1 MTIPSCYHKWQS
13 LTANDN
19 STAINLIPNK
29 ILMKIHEKSATMKS
43 LQQQQQQNQD
53 LETTHRSY
61 ATRRLKRL
69 WQTLAD
75 LHRLA

>member
-1 MTIPSCYHKWQS
+1 
-13 LTANDN
+13 
-19 STAINLIPNK
+19 
-29 ILMKIHEKSATMKS
+29 MKIHEKSATMKS

-69 WQTLAD
+69 WQTFAD
-75 LHRLA
+75 LHRLAKTCIDLHNTFTDILRQCQRVL

>member
-13 LTANDN
+13 LMANDN

-43 LQQQQQQNQD
+43 LQQQQRQQQNQD
-53 LETTHRSY
+53 LETTRRVV
-61 ATRRLKRL
+61 ATLRVV
-69 WQTLAD
+69 
-75 LHRLA
+75 